1 MKARKLNFIKNEYQ
15 EVEINEAWYCPL
27 LEEVKDKE
35 KINCVNCGKLIK
47 YCDSY
52 SSKQYKGIYE
62 VSFKVC
68 ADCHTVE
75 RYHEQMCKGN
85 M

>member
-15 EVEINEAWYCPL
+15 EVEVNDDWYCPL
-27 LEEVKDKE
+27 LKEVKDKE

-52 SSKQYKGIYE
+52 SSKQYKGIYD

-68 ADCHTVE
+68 ADCHIEE
-75 RYHEQMCKGN
+75 RYQELTYREN
-85 M
+85 